1 MDAWM
6 LMNVLMV
13 LTAVIRSAQT
23 HLEATIV
30 RVALAIVWHLTDKRV
45 LVSPLSLYYC
55 VMLYD

>member
-23 HLEATIV
+23 LLEATIV
-30 RVALAIVWHLTDKRV
+30 LVTLAIAWHLTDKHV
-45 LVSPLSLYYC
+45 LVSPLSLYC
-55 VMLYD
+55 VML